1 LIMKT
6 NHPDDE
12 LMAQVARLVNELDPM
27 PAGLVERTQF
37 ATSIELAFDGLDDL
51 AFGDLDYLDVEI
63 AQWAD
68 NRTLAGVRGG
78 LPGTLTFF
86 VGDLTVM
93 VNVTRTGERQRI
105 DGWLVPAGAHG
116 VEVRVAE
123 HGSSTTTADEGGRF
137 VLTEV
142 PRGTTQLL
150 VRMHAEQSRIVVTPT
165 VDL

>member
-1 LIMKT
+1 MRT
-6 NHPDDE
+6 HQSDDE
-12 LMAQVARLVNELDPM
+12 LMSEVARLVNELDP
-27 PAGLVERTQF
+27 PPPGLVERAQF
-37 ATSIELAFDGLDDL
+37 AVAIDAIDDI
-51 AFGDLDYLDVEI
+51 DLEV
-63 AQWAD
+63 ARWAD

-78 LPGTLTFF
+78 LPGTITFF

-123 HGSSTTTADEGGRF
+123 HGSTTTTADEGGRF

-150 VRMHAEQSRIVVTPT
+150 VRMNAEQSRTVVTPT

>member
-1 LIMKT
+1 MRT
-6 NHPDDE
+6 NHTDDD
-12 LMAQVARLVNELDPM
+12 LMAEVARLVNELDPL
-27 PAGLVERTQF
+27 PPGLVERTQF
-37 ATSIELAFDGLDDL
+37 AVALEDIDRHVELE
-51 AFGDLDYLDVEI
+51 V

-68 NRTLAGVRGG
+68 SRSLVGVRGG
-78 LPGTLTFF
+78 LPGTITFF

-116 VEVRVAE
+116 VEVRVAD
-123 HGSSTTTADEGGRF
+123 HGSTVTTADEGGRF

-150 VRMHAEQSRIVVTPT
+150 VRMNAEQSRTVVTPT

>member
-1 LIMKT
+1 MRT
-6 NHPDDE
+6 QPADDE
-12 LMAQVARLVNELDPM
+12 LMDQVARLVDELDP
-27 PAGLVERTQF
+27 PPPGLVERAQF
-37 ATSIELAFDGLDDL
+37 AVAIDDI
-51 AFGDLDYLDVEI
+51 DDVELEV
-63 AQWAD
+63 ALWAD
-68 NRTLAGVRGG
+68 SHALAGVRGG
-78 LPGTLTFF
+78 LPGTITFF

-150 VRMHAEQSRIVVTPT
+150 VRMNAEQSRTVVTPT

>member
-1 LIMKT
+1 MRT
-6 NHPDDE
+6 HQSDDE
-12 LMAQVARLVNELDPM
+12 LMSEVARLVNELDP
-27 PAGLVERTQF
+27 PPPGLVERAQF
-37 ATSIELAFDGLDDL
+37 AVAIDAIDDIEFEVAR
-51 AFGDLDYLDVEI
+51 
-63 AQWAD
+63 WAD
-68 NRTLAGVRGG
+68 NRPLAGVRGG
-78 LPGTLTFF
+78 LPGTITFF

-116 VEVRVAE
+116 VEVRVAD
-123 HGSSTTTADEGGRF
+123 HGSTTTTADEGGRF

-150 VRMHAEQSRIVVTPT
+150 VRMNAEQSRTVVTPT

>member
-1 LIMKT
+1 MRT
-6 NHPDDE
+6 HQADDE
-12 LMAQVARLVNELDPM
+12 LMTQVARLVNEFDP
-27 PAGLVERTQF
+27 PPPGLVERAQF
-37 ATSIELAFDGLDDL
+37 AVSIE
-51 AFGDLDYLDVEI
+51 DLDEVEFEV
-63 AQWAD
+63 ARWAD
-68 NRTLAGVRGG
+68 SHQLAGVRGG
-78 LPGTLTFF
+78 MPGTITFF

-116 VEVRVAE
+116 VEVRVAD
-123 HGSSTTTADEGGRF
+123 HGSTTTTADEGGRF

-150 VRMHAEQSRIVVTPT
+150 VRMHAEQSRTVVTPT

>member
-1 LIMKT
+1 MRT
-6 NHPDDE
+6 HHPDDE
-12 LMAQVARLVNELDPM
+12 LMTQVARLVNELDPM
-27 PAGLVERTQF
+27 PPGLVERAQF
-37 ATSIELAFDGLDDL
+37 AVAIDDIDDIELEVAR
-51 AFGDLDYLDVEI
+51 
-63 AQWAD
+63 WAD
-68 NRTLAGVRGG
+68 TRTLAGVRGG
-78 LPGTLTFF
+78 LPGTITFF

-116 VEVRVAE
+116 VEVRVAD
-123 HGSSTTTADEGGRF
+123 HGSTTTTADEGGRF

-150 VRMHAEQSRIVVTPT
+150 VRMNAEQSRTVVTPT

>member
-1 LIMKT
+1 MRT
-6 NHPDDE
+6 NHADDE
-12 LMAQVARLVNELDPM
+12 LMAEVARLVHDLDPP
-27 PAGLVERTQF
+27 PAGLVERCQF
-37 ATSIELAFDGLDDL
+37 AVALE
-51 AFGDLDYLDVEI
+51 DVDRLNLEV

-68 NRTLAGVRGG
+68 EGALVGVRGG
-78 LPGTLTFF
+78 LPGTITFF

-116 VEVRVAE
+116 VEVRVAD
-123 HGSSTTTADEGGRF
+123 HGSAVTTADEGGRF
-137 VLTEV
+137 VLTEI

-150 VRMHAEQSRIVVTPT
+150 VRMNAEQSRTVVTPT

>member
-1 LIMKT
+1 MRT
-6 NHPDDE
+6 HQSDDD
-12 LMAQVARLVNELDPM
+12 LMAEVARLVNELDP
-27 PAGLVERTQF
+27 PPPGLVERAQF
-37 ATSIELAFDGLDDL
+37 AVAIDAIDDV
-51 AFGDLDYLDVEI
+51 DLEV
-63 AQWAD
+63 ARWAD
-68 NRTLAGVRGG
+68 VRPLAGVRGG

-116 VEVRVAE
+116 VEVRVID
-123 HGSSTTTADEGGRF
+123 HGSTTTTADEGGRF

-150 VRMHAEQSRIVVTPT
+150 VRMNAEQSRTVVTPT

>member
-1 LIMKT
+1 MRT
-6 NHPDDE
+6 HQSDDE
-12 LMAQVARLVNELDPM
+12 LMSEVARLVNELDP
-27 PAGLVERTQF
+27 PPPGLVERAQF
-37 ATSIELAFDGLDDL
+37 AVAIDAIDDIELEVAR
-51 AFGDLDYLDVEI
+51 
-63 AQWAD
+63 WSD

-78 LPGTLTFF
+78 LPGTITFF

-116 VEVRVAE
+116 VEVRVAD
-123 HGSSTTTADEGGRF
+123 HGSTTTTADEGGRF

-150 VRMHAEQSRIVVTPT
+150 VRMNAEQSRTVVTPT

>member
-1 LIMKT
+1 MRT
-6 NHPDDE
+6 HQSDDE
-12 LMAQVARLVNELDPM
+12 LMSEVARLVNELDP
-27 PAGLVERTQF
+27 PPPGLVERAQF
-37 ATSIELAFDGLDDL
+37 AVAIDALDDIDFEV
-51 AFGDLDYLDVEI
+51 ARWE
-63 AQWAD
+63 D

-78 LPGTLTFF
+78 LPGTITFF

-123 HGSSTTTADEGGRF
+123 HGSTTTTADEGGRF

-150 VRMHAEQSRIVVTPT
+150 VRMNAEQSRTVVTPT

>member
-1 LIMKT
+1 MRT
-6 NHPDDE
+6 HHADDE
-12 LMAQVARLVNELDPM
+12 LMTQVARLVDELDPM
-27 PAGLVERTQF
+27 PPGLVARTQF
-37 ATSIELAFDGLDDL
+37 AVAIDDIDDL
-51 AFGDLDYLDVEI
+51 EVEV
-63 AQWAD
+63 ARWAD
-68 NRTLAGVRGG
+68 TRTLAGVRGG
-78 LPGTLTFF
+78 LPGTITFF

-116 VEVRVAE
+116 VEVRVAD

-150 VRMHAEQSRIVVTPT
+150 VRMHAEQSRTVVTPT

>member
-1 LIMKT
+1 MRT
-6 NHPDDE
+6 HHPDDE
-12 LMAQVARLVNELDPM
+12 LMTQVARLVNELDPM
-27 PAGLVERTQF
+27 PPGLVERAQF
-37 ATSIELAFDGLDDL
+37 AVAIDDIDDL
-51 AFGDLDYLDVEI
+51 ELEVAR
-63 AQWAD
+63 WAD
-68 NRTLAGVRGG
+68 NRTLAGVRGS
-78 LPGTLTFF
+78 LPGTITFF

-123 HGSSTTTADEGGRF
+123 HGSTTTTADGGGRF
-137 VLTEV
+137 VLTDV

-150 VRMHAEQSRIVVTPT
+150 VRMHAEQSRTVVTPT

>member
-1 LIMKT
+1 MRT
-6 NHPDDE
+6 HHPDDE

-27 PAGLVERTQF
+27 PPGLVERTQF
-37 ATSIELAFDGLDDL
+37 AVAIDDIELEVAR
-51 AFGDLDYLDVEI
+51 
-63 AQWAD
+63 WAD

-78 LPGTLTFF
+78 PPGTLTFF

-105 DGWLVPAGAHG
+105 DGWLVPAGAHA

-150 VRMHAEQSRIVVTPT
+150 VRMHSEQSRTVVTPT

>member
-1 LIMKT
+1 MRT
-6 NHPDDE
+6 DHPDDE
-12 LMAQVARLVNELDPM
+12 LMTQVARLVNELDPM
-27 PAGLVERTQF
+27 PPGLVERTQF
-37 ATSIELAFDGLDDL
+37 AIAIDDIDDIDFEV
-51 AFGDLDYLDVEI
+51 AR
-63 AQWAD
+63 WAD
-68 NRTLAGVRGG
+68 SNTLAGVRGG
-78 LPGTLTFF
+78 LPGTITFF

-150 VRMHAEQSRIVVTPT
+150 VRMNAEQSRTVVTPT

>member
-1 LIMKT
+1 MRT
-6 NHPDDE
+6 HHPDDE
-12 LMAQVARLVNELDPM
+12 LMTQVARLVNELDPM
-27 PAGLVERTQF
+27 PPGLVERAQF
-37 ATSIELAFDGLDDL
+37 AVAIDDIDDL
-51 AFGDLDYLDVEI
+51 ELEVAR
-63 AQWAD
+63 WAD
-68 NRTLAGVRGG
+68 NRTLAGVRGS
-78 LPGTLTFF
+78 LPGTITFF

-137 VLTEV
+137 VLTDV

-150 VRMHAEQSRIVVTPT
+150 VRMHAEQSRTVVTPT

>member
-1 LIMKT
+1 MRTHI
-6 NHPDDE
+6 PDDE
-12 LMAQVARLVNELDPM
+12 LMTQVARLVHELDPM
-27 PAGLVERTQF
+27 PPGLVERAQF
-37 ATSIELAFDGLDDL
+37 AVAIDDIDDI
-51 AFGDLDYLDVEI
+51 DLEV
-63 AQWAD
+63 ARWSD

-78 LPGTLTFF
+78 LPGTITFF

-116 VEVRVAE
+116 VEVRVAD

-150 VRMHAEQSRIVVTPT
+150 VRMHAEQSRTVVTPT